1 MANISQAAAASAK
14 SAARN
19 SRAPT
24 ANIEIFTVV
33 SYVGVTLFAAFC
45 IIPLWMIIS
54 GSFTE
59 ERTLALA
66 GYSLI
71 PAPFSI
77 DAYVQI
83 LSGRRI
89 LQAYSAS
96 LFITIVGTL
105 LSTICTAGLAWVI
118 ARKTGRASK
127 VLAVYS
133 YLPMLFSGGLVPMYL
148 LVSQVLGLRDSWWA
162 VILPHLVAPF
172 LVFVAVSS
180 FRQLPG
186 ELLDAA
192 RIDGAN
198 ELQIFIRIVLPLSRP
213 ILAVVALFYGVAYW
227 NEWFNAMLFLASE
240 DKFPLQY
247 VLQRLIGN
255 VTAAAELPGQVD
267 SSPPIYQLRLA
278 LTVVTIGPIVLAY
291 PFAQRHFVRG
301 LTLGATKG

>member
-1 MANISQAAAASAK
+1 MAQIDQVTPISIAAPSK
-14 SAARN
+14 T
-19 SRAPT
+19 SRLPAT
-24 ANIEIFTVV
+24 NVEAFTIV
-33 SYVGVTLFAAFC
+33 SYVGVGLFAIFC
-45 IIPLWMIIS
+45 IIPLWMIVS

-59 ERTLALA
+59 ESTLALA
-66 GYSLI
+66 GYSLV
-71 PAPFSI
+71 PWPFSL
-77 DAYVQI
+77 DAYQQI
-83 LSGRRI
+83 FSGQRI
-89 LQAYSAS
+89 LQAYVAS

-105 LSTICTAGLAWVI
+105 LSTTCTAGLAWVI
-118 ARKTGRASK
+118 ARKAGRTSRI
-127 VLAVYS
+127 LAIYS

-148 LVSQVLGLRDSWWA
+148 LIAHVLGLRDSWWA
-162 VILPHLVAPF
+162 VILPHLIAPF

-180 FRQLPG
+180 FRQLPE

-198 ELQIFIRIVLPLSRP
+198 ELQIFLQIVLPLSRP

-227 NEWFNAMLFLASE
+227 NEWFNAMLFLTSP

-247 VLQRLIGN
+247 VLQQLIGN

-267 SSPPIYQLRLA
+267 ASPPVYQLRLA